1 MDEERP
7 FLKTFTLIFLFKTH
21 KNLIY
26 INFLNTFAASND
38 FQKNNY
44 IDKTAETFK
53 SKKPRRDVGVFSV
66 LSKKYHENRKKNVN
80 LFFFLM
86 TTLYFCKEIVH
97 KYECRDAACRVTV
110 IMYNSSKGKQFK
122 R

>member
-1 MDEERP
+1 MSG
-7 FLKTFTLIFLFKTH
+7 F
-21 KNLIY
+21 
-26 INFLNTFAASND
+26 
-38 FQKNNY
+38 
-44 IDKTAETFK
+44 
-53 SKKPRRDVGVFSV
+53 FSV
-66 LSKKYHENRKKNVN
+66 SSKKYHKNRKKNVN

-97 KYECRDAACRVTV
+97 KCECRDAACRVTV

>member
-1 MDEERP
+1 MSG
-7 FLKTFTLIFLFKTH
+7 FFLF
-21 KNLIY
+21 Y
-26 INFLNTFAASND
+26 
-38 FQKNNY
+38 Q
-44 IDKTAETFK
+44 
-53 SKKPRRDVGVFSV
+53 
-66 LSKKYHENRKKNVN
+66 KKYHENRKKNVN

-110 IMYNSSKGKQFK
+110 IMYNWSKGKLVK